1 MSSSPSALSPLE
13 ALKAGFRR
21 ACVRRLVGDEDGAIK
36 VLKDEIPALVVG
48 WAKVSNLEPAEKKAK
63 LKEMFDDESARADE
77 LATAFDL
84 FAGRFETRLAGLMRE
99 ELKGVVGQVQN
110 LLKSASLQ
118 PLESKKSST
127 EELPLSEA
135 KEVKEITDEV
145 IEPIEEEVDENLDP
159 PRGMGLKFD
168 EIEKMIDEV
177 LASEK
182 NS

>member
-1 MSSSPSALSPLE
+1 MKQLSTSPLD
-13 ALKAGFRR
+13 ALKGGFRK
-21 ACVRRLVGDEDGAIK
+21 ACVKRLVGDEPGAID
-36 VLKDEIPALVVG
+36 VLKNEIPGLVVS
-48 WAKVSNLEPAEKKAK
+48 WVKSTALSADEKKAK
-63 LKEMFDDESARADE
+63 LKELFDDESARADE

-127 EELPLSEA
+127 EELPLPEA
-135 KEVKEITDEV
+135 KEVEEITDEV

>member
-84 FAGRFETRLAGLMRE
+84 FAGRFETRLAGLMRD

-127 EELPLSEA
+127 EELPLPEA
-135 KEVKEITDEV
+135 KEVEEITDEV